1 MSFRMSRVGFLLL
14 CVLGASCANGASV
27 QANPIRKVATL
38 MQDMQK
44 EIEAEGEKEKQ
55 LYDLNY
61 DPFPQT

>member
-1 MSFRMSRVGFLLL
+1 
-14 CVLGASCANGASV
+14 
-27 QANPIRKVATL
+27 

-44 EIEAEGEKEKQ
+44 EIEAAGEKEKQ